1 MPGQKSKNKSNKTA
15 GTSMPTAGAKGTVAI
30 TDTTASNTGAVT
42 INKPLEGVP
51 AASTNSDASGNALN
65 KVSARR
71 SKRNRHCLLCNEPDN
86 SRMVQCDSCDSWYHF
101 TCANVT
107 EAVAETEWSC
117 PSCGTNNST
126 NPPHADNVRSPE
138 HQSIQH
144 HEQSE
149 DIISVLS
156 NNTKTSSSTST
167 RISRSRRAMKL
178 QLRKLAETKA
188 LEQRFLE
195 MKFDILN
202 EYRSESE
209 EDDVGLI
216 VDKVSQVEEWI
227 KDTDRIG
234 DINEAHFQPT
244 LTNRQQPISSQPVQ
258 HIAYGQGQPPIGY
271 NGAGT
276 SQAPFVVRNPL
287 SNLGGRSMPHI
298 DVQPPGPAPHNLQWT
313 RPTVLNRRVSG
324 VDNFVPEQGST
335 PNPPRYRLEP
345 MENNGD
351 HTVFLLNR
359 SQLAARHAVPKDLPE
374 FSGQAEEWPLFLA
387 MFNSSTQMCGFSNEE
402 NMLRLRKCLR
412 GEALNRV
419 RCELLHPSNVTS
431 VMSTLKMLYGKPEA
445 IIQAVIQKVRD
456 LPAPKVEKLE
466 TLVDFALSVKNLCAT
481 IQACEISDYMYSSSL
496 RYELVER
503 LPPGLKL
510 EWARATRGNVV
521 PTLLEFSTWLY
532 TMAEDA
538 SAVIG
543 TQNNVPRDESK
554 FRSRKEN
561 VLNVHIDSDKKQAYI
576 QNRDKQNVLQ
586 SCSVCKGNCS
596 SVAKCEWFAEF
607 SYDSRWATIKELKLC
622 RKCLQRHNSSCRQKR
637 SCGINGCTYLHHPLL
652 HNSKRLESEATT
664 SGSLSSL
671 THGGN
676 LENSVNIHQAR
687 TSGVLFRFVPVVLY
701 GPSKEV
707 HTYAFIDDGS
717 ELTLLEQGLADELGV
732 SGQIAPLCL
741 KWTGGTKRVECESQ
755 KVSLE
760 ISGTSN
766 QSRKHALSDV
776 RTVNKLELRPQTMII
791 SELIKRYRHLAGLP
805 IESYHDTAPRI
816 LIGVDH
822 AKLGHVTKSREG
834 KTKEPVAVKTCL
846 GWCVYGYI
854 AQSSS
859 STSVVNHHMLDICPC
874 NQENGEYLHKAMKEY
889 FSLDSMGVVKP
900 EKLLVST
907 EDERALQMLDTLT
920 RRKGDRYESGLLW
933 KYDSVR
939 LPNNKTMALKRWE
952 CLEHRMQNDPKL
964 AEVLNT
970 KIADYISKGYIR
982 KLTDVE
988 LTIKH
993 PRIWYLPVF
1002 PVVNPNKPTKT
1013 RLVWDAAAK
1022 VHGVSLNSVLLKGP
1036 DFLTSLLSVLIQF
1049 REHRIA
1055 VCGDL
1060 REMYHQVLMREEDQ
1074 HSQRFFWGREESL
1087 AKPTAYVMQV
1097 MTFGA
1102 CCSPSI
1108 AQYVKNRHAKLYANK
1123 FPAAVHAIVKQHYVD
1138 DMLISVETEE
1148 EAISIVRDVKM
1159 IHQKG
1164 GFEMRNWLSNSPTVL
1179 TSLNEKPVA
1188 KKNLNVSD
1196 GLPTEKILG
1205 MWWDT
1210 EKDCFTFKLS
1220 TKCPEDL
1227 LSGRR
1232 RPTKREALRIL
1243 MLMYDPCGFIAHF
1256 LMYLKVL
1263 LQDIWRSGIGW
1274 NDSIGENEF
1283 EKWLLWVKVLPK
1295 IEDVEIPRCFRNLA
1309 SVHAE
1314 IQLHTFVDASEN
1326 GFAAAVYLRFRE
1338 GTKIECALVAAKTRV
1353 APLRFLSIPRAEL
1366 QAAVLGVRL
1375 TNAVQSALSLK
1386 VRRRFFYT
1394 DARDACCWLTSDHR
1408 RYSQFV
1414 AFRVSEILENTDV
1427 SEWHW
1432 ISTKQ
1437 NVADLGTKWKGF
1449 PDLNPQGPWF
1459 RGSSFLST
1467 FEEEWPITS
1476 QRYGTTDEELRPH
1489 LLTHIVAPEPLIA
1502 PEKYSNWMTLLRR
1515 TATFTRQAFNWRRLA
1530 KKERPLSGPLTHEEL
1545 KKTENYLYRIAQCD
1559 AFADEVAI
1567 LKTNASAV
1575 DKKRI
1580 PRSSSIYRVCPT
1592 LDTQNILRVQG
1603 RTGACKYVDVD
1614 ASNPI
1619 ILPHQHTITKL
1630 VVAHFH
1636 RQFHHQNHETVV
1648 NELRQHF
1655 YIPRLKV
1662 VYRRVRKECQ
1672 QCHNDSITPSP
1683 PLMANLTEARLAAYT
1698 RPFTHTGVDYFGP
1711 ITVSIGRRTEKRWG
1725 VLATCLTTRAIHLQ
1739 VAYSLSTDS
1748 CIMALRNI
1756 FSRRGTPSVI
1766 YSDRGTNFQGAEKV
1780 LEDAI
1785 RNIDQDRLMTE
1796 FTSRH
1801 TEWRFNPPAT
1811 PHMGG
1816 AWERLIRT
1824 VKQNLSKVMA
1834 SKVVSAEVFE
1844 NALNEV
1850 ENIVNSRPLT
1860 NIPVDGDF
1868 SPVLTPN
1875 HFLLQ
1880 SSNGLKPFVP
1890 FDDTS
1895 RALKNNYEISQVIAN
1910 SFWKQW
1916 LRDYIPTITRRSKWF
1931 TATKPIEV
1939 NDVVII
1945 ADPKFPRNCWPK
1957 GRVISTKVSV
1967 DGQVRSATVQT
1978 VSGGIY
1984 ERPAVNTPRTHPQS
1998 IPGGSVDCATST
2010 NEPHGTLFRQLPA
2023 EPNPEIAERIGSN
2036 RKVK

>member
-1 MPGQKSKNKSNKTA
+1 MPGKQSNTKSNKKVKTA
-15 GTSMPTAGAKGTVAI
+15 KLTIQTKGTAAIANAVAVNTDAAAINTQPERVLGLSFNTTMNVPVLNTGSGSQQGAAGA
-30 TDTTASNTGAVT
+30 NL
-42 INKPLEGVP
+42 INKV
-51 AASTNSDASGNALN
+51 
-65 KVSARR
+65 RR
-71 SKRNRHCLLCNEPDN
+71 STRNNHCSLCDERDN
-86 SRMVQCDSCDSWYHF
+86 SRMVQCDSCDNWYHF

-107 EAVAETEWSC
+107 EAVSETDWSC
-117 PSCGTNNST
+117 PSCGTSNST
-126 NPPHADNVRSPE
+126 NPLHPDNICSSQQQSTHEPE
-138 HQSIQH
+138 P
-144 HEQSE
+144 SE
-149 DIISVLS
+149 DIISVRS
-156 NNTKTSSSTST
+156 NNTLTRSSTCTS
-167 RISRSRRAMKL
+167 RSRSRREMKL
-178 QLRKLAETKA
+178 QLRKLEETKA
-188 LEQRFLE
+188 LEQRFLD
-195 MKFDILN
+195 MKFAILDK
-202 EYRSESE
+202 YRSDSE
-209 EDDVGLI
+209 EDEVGSI
-216 VDKVSQVEEWI
+216 VDKVSQIEEWI
-227 KDTDRIG
+227 QGTDRIG
-234 DINEAHFQPT
+234 DRGEAHFQPT
-244 LTNRQQPISSQPVQ
+244 LTNEQQPISSQPVE

-271 NGAGT
+271 NRERT
-276 SQAPFVVRNPL
+276 SQVPLHVPL
-287 SNLGGRSMPHI
+287 SNPGGRPIQQIGVH
-298 DVQPPGPAPHNLQWT
+298 PPRPVPHNLQWT
-313 RPTVLNRRVSG
+313 QPSILTRRVSG

-345 MENNGD
+345 TENNGD
-351 HTVFLLNR
+351 DTMYLLNR

-374 FSGQAEEWPLFLA
+374 FSGRAEEWPLFLA

-402 NMLRLRKCLR
+402 NMLRLRKCLK

-419 RCELLHPSNVTS
+419 RCELLHPCNVAS

-456 LPAPKVEKLE
+456 LPAPRVEKLE

-510 EWARATRGNVV
+510 EWARSTRGNPV

-532 TMAEDA
+532 VMAEDA
-538 SAVIG
+538 SAVMG
-543 TQNNVPRDESK
+543 TQNNGPKDESK
-554 FRSRKEN
+554 VRSRREN
-561 VLNVHIDSDKKQAYI
+561 VLNVHIESDKKQPY
-576 QNRDKQNVLQ
+576 NPTRDKKDFSQ
-586 SCSVCKGNCS
+586 SCRVCKGTCS
-596 SVAKCEWFAEF
+596 SVAKCERFSEF

-622 RKCLQRHNSSCRQKR
+622 RKCLQRHNSPCKLKR
-637 SCGINGCTYLHHPLL
+637 TCGINGCTYLHHPLL
-652 HNSKRLESEATT
+652 HGSKKSESETITSGPSTSLIPGGKLES
-664 SGSLSSL
+664 
-671 THGGN
+671 
-676 LENSVNIHQAR
+676 SVNVHQTK
-687 TSGVLFRFVPVVLY
+687 TSGVLLRFVPVVLY
-701 GPSKEV
+701 GPSKEL

-741 KWTGGTKRVECESQ
+741 KWTGGTKRVECKSQ
-755 KVSLE
+755 KVSLQ

-766 QSRKHALSDV
+766 KSMRHALSDA

-791 SELIKRYRHLAGLP
+791 SELQKRFRHLEGLP
-805 IESYHDTAPRI
+805 IESYSDTAPRI

-846 GWCVYGYI
+846 GWCVYGYVAHI
-854 AQSSS
+854 SS
-859 STSVVNHHMLDICPC
+859 STGVVNNHMLDICSC
-874 NQENGEYLHKAMKEY
+874 NQENGDYLHKAMKEY
-889 FSLDSMGVVKP
+889 FSLDSMGVVKSG
-900 EKLLVST
+900 KVLMST

-920 RRKGDRYESGLLW
+920 HRKGDKYESGLLW
-933 KYDSVR
+933 KYDGVR
-939 LPNNKTMALKRWE
+939 LPNNKAMALKRWE
-952 CLEHRMQNDPKL
+952 CLEHRLQNDPHL

-970 KIADYISKGYIR
+970 KIADYICKGYIR
-982 KLTDVE
+982 KLTDAE
-988 LTIKH
+988 LTIQH
-993 PRIWYLPVF
+993 PRVWYLPVF
-1002 PVVNPNKPTKT
+1002 PVVNPNKPAKT

-1022 VHGVSLNSVLLKGP
+1022 AYDVSLNSVLLKGP
-1036 DFLTSLLSVLIQF
+1036 DFLASLLSVLIKF

-1074 HSQRFFWGREESL
+1074 HCQRFFWGREESTGG
-1087 AKPTAYVMQV
+1087 PNVYIMQV

-1102 CCSPSI
+1102 CCSPST
-1108 AQYVKNRHAKLYANK
+1108 AQYVKNKHAKLYENE

-1148 EAISIVRDVKM
+1148 EAISLVHDIKM
-1159 IHQKG
+1159 IHQEG
-1164 GFEMRNWLSNSPTVL
+1164 GFEMRNWLSNSSTVL
-1179 TSLNEKPVA
+1179 LSLNEKLVTN
-1188 KKNLNVSD
+1188 KNLNVND

-1210 EKDCFTFKLS
+1210 ENDCITFKLS
-1220 TKCPEDL
+1220 SKCQEDL
-1227 LSGRR
+1227 LSGQR
-1232 RPTKREALRIL
+1232 RPTKREALRMLI
-1243 MLMYDPCGFIAHF
+1243 LMYDPCGFIAHF

-1274 NDSIGENEF
+1274 NDKIEENEF
-1283 EKWLLWVKVLPK
+1283 EKWLLWLKVLFK
-1295 IEDVEIPRCFRNLA
+1295 VEEVEIPRCFRIQI
-1309 SVHAE
+1309 SVNAE
-1314 IQLHTFVDASEN
+1314 VQIHTFVDASEN
-1326 GFAAAVYLRFRE
+1326 GFAAAVYLRFRQ
-1338 GTKIECALVAAKTRV
+1338 GANIESALVAAKTRV

-1375 TNAVQSALSLK
+1375 TNAVQTALSFK
-1386 VRRRFFYT
+1386 VNQRFFHT
-1394 DARDACCWLTSDHR
+1394 DAKDVCCWLISDHR
-1408 RYSQFV
+1408 RYSQYV
-1414 AFRVSEILENTDV
+1414 AVRVSEILESTEV
-1427 SEWHW
+1427 YEWHW

-1449 PDLNPQGPWF
+1449 PDLSSQSPWF

-1467 FEEEWPITS
+1467 PVEEWPITS
-1476 QRYGTTDEELRPH
+1476 RRYGTTDEELRPH

-1502 PEKYSNWMTLLRR
+1502 LEKFSSWTTLLRR
-1515 TATFTRQAFNWRRLA
+1515 TAVFARQASNWRRLA

-1545 KKTENYLYRIAQCD
+1545 VKAENYLYRIAQGD
-1559 AFADEVAI
+1559 VFADEVAI
-1567 LKTNASAV
+1567 LKINAFSAE
-1575 DKKRI
+1575 KKRI
-1580 PRSSSIYRVCPT
+1580 PKSSSIYRVCPT
-1592 LDTQNILRVQG
+1592 LDNQNLLRVQG
-1603 RTGACKYVDVD
+1603 RTGGCKYIDVD
-1614 ASNPI
+1614 ASNPV
-1619 ILPHQHTITKL
+1619 ILPHEHTITKL

-1662 VYRRVRKECQ
+1662 VYRRVRRECQ
-1672 QCHNDSITPSP
+1672 QCNNDSATPCP
-1683 PLMANLTEARLAAYT
+1683 PMMADLPEARLAAYT
-1698 RPFTHTGVDYFGP
+1698 RPFTHTGLDYFGP
-1711 ITVSIGRRTEKRWG
+1711 MTVSIGRRTEKRWG

-1766 YSDRGTNFQGAEKV
+1766 YSDRGTNFKGAEKV
-1780 LEDAI
+1780 LEEAI
-1785 RNIDQDRLMTE
+1785 RNIDQDKLVTE

-1801 TEWRFNPPAT
+1801 TEWRFNPPSA

-1824 VKQNLSKVMA
+1824 VKQNLSKVIA
-1834 SKVVSAEVFE
+1834 SRVVTAEVLE

-1860 NIPVDGDF
+1860 NIPVDGDL

-1880 SSNGLKPFVP
+1880 SSNGLKPLIT
-1890 FDDTS
+1890 FDDSS
-1895 RALKNNYEISQVIAN
+1895 RALKNNYETSQILAN

-1916 LRDYIPTITRRSKWF
+1916 LRDYLPTITRRSKWF
-1931 TATKPIEV
+1931 VAMKPIEV
-1939 NDVVII
+1939 NDIVIV
-1945 ADPKFPRNCWPK
+1945 ADPKFPRNYWPK
-1957 GRVISTKVSV
+1957 GRVIATKVAS

-1984 ERPAVNTPRTHPQS
+1984 ERPTVKLAVLDVGVRSNASRKNLQRIT
-1998 IPGGSVDCATST
+1998 GGEC
-2010 NEPHGTLFRQLPA
+2010 
-2023 EPNPEIAERIGSN
+2023 
-2036 RKVK
+2036 